1 MLISMMMW
9 LMITMVMNSMITNLQ
24 NRCLQSKGST
34 DGRGVNELESSR
46 GSPRYKTSNLFSHLC
61 QTKPFA
67 HVWESHCLTVK
78 RKSLTPFLSFRHQKH
93 YRQTSLLIKVKH
105 WQYRMN
111 NDVAIQNAISTFDH
125 GLFAGLSAQVQAR
138 PRIKHVSFKISKSDL
153 ILNVV
158 LYCNSFTLF
167 ITLSPS
173 LCSSSSWSS
182 SSSLSLSCWS
192 SSPSSCWAGGWLRQM
207 CKRKSS

>member
-9 LMITMVMNSMITNLQ
+9 LMITMVMNSMIINLQ

-105 WQYRMN
+105 WQYGMN
-111 NDVAIQNAISTFDH
+111 NDGAIQNAISTSDQ
-125 GLFAGLSAQVQAR
+125 LFLQLDYLQAFQHKFR
-138 PRIKHVSFKISKSDL
+138 LDLELNTWVFKMSKSDL

-167 ITLSPS
+167 IL
-173 LCSSSSWSS
+173 
-182 SSSLSLSCWS
+182 
-192 SSPSSCWAGGWLRQM
+192 
-207 CKRKSS
+207 